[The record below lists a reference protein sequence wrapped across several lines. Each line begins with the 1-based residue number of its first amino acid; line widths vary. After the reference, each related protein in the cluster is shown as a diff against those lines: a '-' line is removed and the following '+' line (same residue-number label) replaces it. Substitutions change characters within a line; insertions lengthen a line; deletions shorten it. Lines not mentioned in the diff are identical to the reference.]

1 MERMNSDVN
10 NLLQKYLNGTITEPE
25 GEELFAWL
33 KEHAP
38 EEQEGIETILKANY
52 DSSFKEAK
60 QIGEDAS
67 ERIRT
72 KLMQS
77 VDALENETTQTPVVS
92 IRRRWTRYAA
102 AAAVLLLLAGG
113 SWWLM
118 NRKDATE
125 QAIVKTEEKKEKK
138 DVMLTLASG
147 EQVSLDHRQGSVMKR
162 DEFNVINDSGSLS
175 YLGKTPVVEYH
186 TLTTPAGKQYNLQ
199 LPDGTEVW
207 LNATSSVTFPTAF
220 TGNERKVY
228 VSGEAYFIVKA
239 NQQQPFVVDINKKAL
254 IEVLGTE
261 FNVNAYTNEP
271 EVQATLLSGKIRV
284 KKDKEAVELL
294 PGDQARINNEKLE
307 LKKNV
312 NTDLYVAWRKG
323 VFIFDHASVAE
334 VLRQMARWY
343 DLEVVYDGVPPGVK
357 FSGTINRES
366 SLEVAVDVLNKM
378 GLKVRVEAGKIRVAH

>member
-38 EEQEGIETILKANY
+38 EEQEGIDTILKESYN
-52 DSSFKEAK
+52 SSFTEEK
-60 QIGEDAS
+60 QISDDAS
-67 ERIRT
+67 ERIHA

-77 VDALENETTQTPVVS
+77 VEALDNDPAQTPVVS

-102 AAAVLLLLAGG
+102 AAVLLVLACGA
-113 SWWLM
+113 WWLM
-118 NRKDATE
+118 NRNEMIE
-125 QAIVKTEEKKEKK
+125 QPIVQTDQKKVKK
-138 DVMLTLASG
+138 DVVLTLASG
-147 EQVSLDHRQGSVMKR
+147 EQVSLDHRQGSVMKK
-162 DEFNVINDSGSLS
+162 DDFNVINDSGSLS

-220 TGNERKVY
+220 TGSERKVY
-228 VSGEAYFIVKA
+228 ITGEVYFVVKA
-239 NQQQPFVVDINKKAL
+239 NQQQPFVVDVNKKAL

-284 KKDKEAVELL
+284 KKDKQAVELL
-294 PGDQARINNEKLE
+294 PGDQARVNNENLE

-312 NTDLYVAWRKG
+312 NTELYIAWRKG
-323 VFIFDHASVAE
+323 VFIFDYASAAE

-378 GLKVRVEAGKIRVAH
+378 GLKVRVEAGKIRVAR